1 MNKKVAEDVYARED
15 LSVVALTDELF
26 IGAFENIG
34 FRSHFFKIFSFFVN
48 LF

>member
-26 IGAFENIG
+26 VGAFENIG
-34 FRSHFFKIFSFFVN
+34 LRSHLLNIFGFFVN